1 MSKTALLLIDIQ
13 NDYFSSFEA
22 AKWPLKNTEAA
33 AKNAA
38 SILDKFR
45 NKGDL
50 VVHVRHQ
57 STSDDAPFFAPNTEG
72 AKTHQLVEANSNEAV
87 VVKQQINS
95 FRDTELKKTL
105 DAHEIENV
113 VIVGAMSHMCIDA
126 VTRAAHDFGYDCTV
140 IHDACATLDLTFN
153 GVTISAADVHTAF
166 MAALEFAYAK
176 VISTDQLLNA

>member
-13 NDYFSSFEA
+13 NDYFSSFET

-38 SILDKFR
+38 SILAKFR
-45 NKGDL
+45 DKGDL
-50 VVHVRHQ
+50 VIHVRHQ
-57 STSDDAPFFAPNTEG
+57 FPNDDAPFFAPNTEG
-72 AKTHQLVEANSNEAV
+72 AKTHQLVEAQNNEPV

-95 FRDTELKKTL
+95 FRDTELKQTL
-105 DAHEIENV
+105 DSNKIENV

-166 MAALEFAYAK
+166 MSALEFAYAK
-176 VISTDQLLNA
+176 VISTEQLLNT